1 MARKTP
7 YWYRRYHPSVMTSF
21 KEAFRTCEEGIIVM
35 QIFDNPAFE
44 KDQIHLSED
53 SGPA

>member
-1 MARKTP
+1 
-7 YWYRRYHPSVMTSF
+7 MTSF